1 MNTPTRPFLRSRL
14 YTLTLLSLSAGSFLG
29 AQTAGENPDDD
40 VITLEEFQVAATA
53 DMDTYVATDAVSG
66 TRTGAKLVETPFSVQ
81 VLTSEFI
88 NDFQLFEMA
97 DQLRF
102 VSGAFSG
109 AEDTG
114 ANNGKRL
121 RGFEPPVLRDGFSRA
136 NPPDRTTVDRVEVIR
151 GPVSTLYGQSSPGGL
166 INYVSKRPKRV
177 PRYSATATVGADYD
191 FKRFAFDAT
200 GPVKQ
205 DKLYYY
211 ANYAYNY
218 TESDLD
224 YFYTEKDLFALG
236 FTYLLSPK
244 TSVTVSW
251 ERQMIESNQGDTI
264 PLYQVST
271 PSPTRSVGI
280 FWDLATYNI
289 QGPYNKLER
298 DFESG
303 NILIEHRFTPN
314 LIGRLNLQSYDKDF
328 EEQQYRYGSG
338 NAVTADGTMTAE
350 AFLQNQDESAYLG
363 QMDLLWRTQ
372 TGPVKHA
379 FLAAADFSLY
389 EYRNTTYVRPPE
401 DLVLNNTTV
410 FRRPTFVIDPWNP
423 VWVNVPRA
431 EITQLFQDSDRKINN
446 YGVFVSH
453 RAFFFNDRL
462 VTLAGVRQDV
472 VDSRRLLSVDAT
484 RVTSTNNHTPVVTT
498 TDGSGSSEDAL
509 SYTFGAN
516 VKLLD
521 ERLVW
526 FTNHSTGFE
535 PTVTIDQ
542 GTQQVVPNEKSWGI
556 ETGLKGTMFEDALV
570 YTVSIFKLK
579 KTDVAIS
586 NPLYDPSAV
595 ERVSQFITSGNEEAK
610 GYEADLRWNVT
621 RNLFIQGGGAFVDGE
636 VTAPVSARDRMI
648 KSPRYTGYA
657 ATRYVFRSGPLKG
670 LKFGGNVTYTGDYL
684 YNAGAVNAAGVQ
696 TRFRQIHPEVTL
708 YGAFVGYG
716 WRTGKKWRHS
726 VTVNGINLTDE
737 YYLQDTFRLAR
748 GREFRLTYT
757 LTF

>member
-1 MNTPTRPFLRSRL
+1 MKTPTHRPTPSRVRQ
-14 YTLTLLSLSAGSFLG
+14 LLLASLLPFSALC
-29 AQTAGENPDDD
+29 AQEAGQPAED
-40 VITLEEFQVAATA
+40 VITLQEFQVAATS
-53 DMDTYVATDAVSG
+53 DRDTYVATDAVSG
-66 TRTGAKLVETPFSVQ
+66 TRTGAKLVDTPYSIQ

-177 PRYSATATVGADYD
+177 PRYSATATVGDEYD

-200 GPVKQ
+200 GPVVK
-205 DKLYYY
+205 DRLFYY
-211 ANYAYNY
+211 ANYSHNY
-218 TESDLD
+218 TESDLQ
-224 YFYTEKDLFALG
+224 YFFTEKDLFALG
-236 FTYLLSPK
+236 LTYVISPS

-251 ERQMIESNQGDTI
+251 ERQIIDSNQGDTI
-264 PLYQVST
+264 PLLRTGSAST
-271 PSPTRSVGI
+271 GI
-280 FWDLATYNI
+280 FWDLATFNI
-289 QGPYNKLER
+289 QGPYNDLSR

-338 NAVTADGTMTAE
+338 NAVLPGGTMTAE

-379 FLAAADFSLY
+379 FLVAADFSLY
-389 EYRNTTYVRPPE
+389 ELRNTTYVRPP
-401 DLVLNNTTV
+401 VRTSATV
-410 FRRPTFVIDPWNP
+410 NRRPTFVIDPWNP
-423 VWVNVPRA
+423 VWVDVPRA
-431 EITQLFQDSDRKINN
+431 EITQVFQDTDRKIDN
-446 YGVFVSH
+446 YGVFASH
-453 RAFFFNDRL
+453 RAFLFNDRL
-462 VTLAGVRQDV
+462 VTLAGLRRDI

-484 RVTSTNNHTPVVTT
+484 RVVSVNNQTPVVTT
-498 TDGSGSSEDAL
+498 TDGSGSTEKAW
-509 SYTFGAN
+509 SYTLGAN
-516 VKLLD
+516 VKVLD
-521 ERLVW
+521 DRLVW

-535 PTVTIDQ
+535 PTVTIDA
-542 GTQQVVPNEKSWGI
+542 GTHQVVPNEKSWGV
-556 ETGLKGTMFEDALV
+556 ETGLKGTLLDEQLG
-570 YTVSIFKLK
+570 YTVSIFKIR

-586 NPLYDPSAV
+586 NPDYDSSAV
-595 ERVSQFITSGNEEAK
+595 ETGPQFLAAGTEEAK
-610 GYEADLRWNVT
+610 GYEADLRWSLT
-621 RNLFIQGGGAFVDGE
+621 PSFFIQGGGAFVDGE
-636 VTAPVSARDRMI
+636 VTAPASAHDRLL
-648 KSPRYTGYA
+648 KSPRYTGYV
-657 ATRYVFRSGPLKG
+657 ATRYAFRTGPLKG
-670 LKFGGNVTYTGDYL
+670 LRFGANVTYTGDYL
-684 YNAGAVNAAGVQ
+684 FNAGSA
-696 TRFRQIHPEVTL
+696 TRFRQVHPSVTL
-708 YGAFVGYG
+708 YNAFVGYT
-716 WRTGKKWRHS
+716 WRTGQKWRHNVS
-726 VTVNGINLTDE
+726 LNGLNLTDE

-757 LTF
+757 LSY